1 MFPVMLTVLVQTH
14 YGSVSEGPRL
24 HPLSETMWLLEVDDG
39 HSCLD
44 NNGWDVDLLQIVG
57 NWKQNLLKIL
67 DSCSKGTFSYRQ
79 PSSVRCTGQ
88 YCLDVDCE

>member
-1 MFPVMLTVLVQTH
+1 
-14 YGSVSEGPRL
+14 
-24 HPLSETMWLLEVDDG
+24 MWRLEVDDG

-67 DSCSKGTFSYRQ
+67 DSCSKVLVLIQTAQQREMHWSILSGS
-79 PSSVRCTGQ
+79 
-88 YCLDVDCE
+88 